1 MAKWITAAI
10 VAALFF
16 SIGLF
21 AGHSVPFTTAEATGV
36 SEKSNPGRIA
46 DQRPRGDIPVDSTA
60 ADDSKPIAF
69 ISHSTAMENPAFRTA
84 ELMEPGVSGD
94 EHRRAI
100 RNLIQ
105 QHFPNTD
112 AVAAEIWG
120 ETYAEMSLDEIT
132 FILEQKRLTSNGI
145 GASLSASWMPSLP
158 SLSHTVLAEPLPSR
172 PELAGDIAVR
182 IVETNLRSAYSLGFR
197 RMVVLPEAIP
207 DPESW
212 TPDKRR
218 SAPVTIFRSFE
229 SGRLIASPMA
239 THVALPQESSTMFCL
254 EGNRLTRR
262 GDFQMLADRRLG
274 IVTSREEM
282 ASAESTP
289 LPEGATNVQIMQNG
303 TIHFR
308 NAAGETGEAGRIAV
322 CRVRDLADVQ
332 STDGVFFTVTDAG
345 DVTRCEDESA
355 ILLTHTLEQSN
366 VDRSYENSLLAQ
378 LKSISDASVK

>member
-16 SIGLF
+16 SVGLF
-21 AGHSVPFTTAEATGV
+21 AGHSVPFTTALAKGV
-36 SEKSNPGRIA
+36 IETSNPGRAA
-46 DQRPRGDIPVDSTA
+46 DQKPFGDIPVDSTA
-60 ADDSKPIAF
+60 ADDSRPMAF
-69 ISHSTAMENPAFRTA
+69 VSHATAIENAEFRTA
-84 ELMEPGVSGD
+84 ELMEQGVSGD

-132 FILEQKRLTSNGI
+132 FILEQKRLISHESCVGLSTSTMQ
-145 GASLSASWMPSLP
+145 STPLQ
-158 SLSHTVLAEPLPSR
+158 SHNPLAEPLPLN

-182 IVETNLRSAYSLGFR
+182 VVETNLRSAYSLGFR

-212 TPDKRR
+212 TPEKRR
-218 SAPVTIFRSFE
+218 SAPATIFRSFE
-229 SGRLIASPMA
+229 FGTLISSPIA
-239 THVALPQESSTMFCL
+239 THVALTQESSAMFFL

-262 GDFQMLADRRLG
+262 GDFQLLADRRLG

-289 LPEGATNVQIMQNG
+289 LPEGATNVQILQNG
-303 TIHFR
+303 TIQFQ

-322 CRVRDLADVQ
+322 CNVRDLADLQ
-332 STDGVFFTVTDAG
+332 STDGVFFTATDAG
-345 DVTRCEDESA
+345 DVIRHEDTSA
-355 ILLTHTLEQSN
+355 MLRTHTLEQSN
-366 VDRSYENSLLAQ
+366 VDRLYENSLLAY
-378 LKSISDASVK
+378 LKSLSITSVE